1 MKDFKF
7 LKNPLIHTHDGAQI
21 YAGDVF
27 YSMNKEDM
35 ESVLRPGTIIPKY
48 TIVRRRVDPKFKD
61 VFKPDH
67 EALWY
72 FRSKDSAEW
81 LKEVWIRQDEQS
93 NYLTIR

>member
-7 LKNPLIHTHDGAQI
+7 LKNPLIHTHDGEQI

-35 ESVLRPGTIIPKY
+35 ESVLRPGTFIPKY
-48 TIVRRRVDPKFKD
+48 TIVRRRVDPKYKD

-67 EALWY
+67 EVLWY
-72 FRSKDSAEW
+72 FRSKNNAEW
-81 LKEVWIRQDEQS
+81 LKEVWIRQDE
-93 NYLTIR
+93 RV

>member
-1 MKDFKF
+1 MRPFKF
-7 LKNPLIHTHDGAQI
+7 LRTPLFTAHDGGEI

-35 ESVLRPGTIIPKY
+35 ESVLRPGTFIPKY
-48 TIVRRRVDPKFKD
+48 TIVRRRVDPIYKD

-67 EALWY
+67 EVLWY

-81 LKEVWIRQDEQS
+81 LKEVWIRQDS
-93 NYLTIR
+93 NN